1 MYHQQVLSSAGV
13 GVSMSGLG
21 VLLLL
26 LLGCVCLSP
35 GPPSVLAVPLSAHR
49 LCGVHLVDALLLVCG
64 ERGLFY
70 RPGKRVREENI
81 GLRVMMDS
89 APSLEETRVILDS
102 RGGRALGSTIA
113 KRGIVE
119 QCCFF
124 YCDFYD
130 LENYCNT

>member
-1 MYHQQVLSSAGV
+1 MSHFRKIYVTTVVSASGI
-13 GVSMSGLG
+13 MSGPS

-26 LLGCVCLSP
+26 LCCACLAPSP
-35 GPPSVLAVPLSAHR
+35 PGVLAISLRARR

-64 ERGLFY
+64 ERGIFY
-70 RPGKRVREENI
+70 QPGRRVREENI
-81 GLRVMMDS
+81 RVMMDS
-89 APSLEETRVILDS
+89 APSLEETRVTLDKR
-102 RGGRALGSTIA
+102 RGGLSSSIS

-119 QCCFF
+119 QCCYF